1 MFHDGSPGKEKA
13 PCVRSEGRLNG
24 ISLRG
29 IGRYWIVCAQGAG
42 QIKVRGAM
50 VRALRQWL
58 ETHELPAIIAAVL
71 GMVVALSVLMVVGG
85 YLAVTP

>member
-1 MFHDGSPGKEKA
+1 LIANEIA
-13 PCVRSEGRLNG
+13 RV
-24 ISLRG
+24 
-29 IGRYWIVCAQGAG
+29 QGAG
-42 QIKVRGAM
+42 NQDQVGGAM

-71 GMVVALSVLMVVGG
+71 GVVVTLSVLLVVGG